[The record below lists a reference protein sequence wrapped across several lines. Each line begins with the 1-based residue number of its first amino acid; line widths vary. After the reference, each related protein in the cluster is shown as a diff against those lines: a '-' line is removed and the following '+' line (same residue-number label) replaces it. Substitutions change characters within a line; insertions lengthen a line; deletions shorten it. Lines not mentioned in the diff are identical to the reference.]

1 MTSILFV
8 LLPLGKEDSYCSLSN
23 HISLFPQIAQSQK
36 PPAVQVCPDACLEL
50 KCSCRY
56 KSNMQISS
64 QFCLK
69 MRIFIYNFS
78 HVCEDEL
85 HGLAEMS
92 SGCIQK
98 HEHLK
103 RHWKKKG
110 TCMYRC
116 ISSDLYEGG
125 GKGNNISIKN
135 LMNSHNLSLLYPH
148 RLVSSKRRLKS
159 TYSIQIVLSGK

>member
-110 TCMYRC
+110 HVC
-116 ISSDLYEGG
+116 IGASPVIFMRVEEKGITSASRILWILTTWVSYTLTDL
-125 GKGNNISIKN
+125 
-135 LMNSHNLSLLYPH
+135 
-148 RLVSSKRRLKS
+148 
-159 TYSIQIVLSGK
+159 